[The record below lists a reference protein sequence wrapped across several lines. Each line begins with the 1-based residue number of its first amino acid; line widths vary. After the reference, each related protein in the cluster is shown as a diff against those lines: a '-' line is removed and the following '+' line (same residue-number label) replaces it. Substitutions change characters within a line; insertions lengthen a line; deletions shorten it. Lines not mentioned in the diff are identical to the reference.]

1 MKTVYISNHPRE
13 TSTNQILNAR
23 EHSKIEVDNKSSF
36 ASSKHSCNVGNSV
49 FNHYFNTINVLRMR
63 CKF

>member
-23 EHSKIEVDNKSSF
+23 EHSKMEEDKKSSF
-36 ASSKHSCNVGNSV
+36 ASSKHAPVMKEIVCLIIIS
-49 FNHYFNTINVLRMR
+49 IQ
-63 CKF
+63 

>member
-23 EHSKIEVDNKSSF
+23 EHSKMEVDNKSSF
-36 ASSKHSCNVGNSV
+36 ASSKHACNEGNSI
-49 FNHYFNTINVLRMR
+49 FKHYFNTREVEKMNL
-63 CKF
+63 